1 MPLRIP
7 VCLLLLASAAI
18 AEPPGWHRTLK
29 DGVKAGQ
36 KSGKPVLVVT
46 IWNDNQ

>member
-1 MPLRIP
+1 MPLRILA
-7 VCLLLLASAAI
+7 CLALLASTTL

-29 DGVKAGQ
+29 DGVAAAQ

-46 IWNDNQ
+46 LWNDNQ